1 MASTKGPESPAK
13 RPHRDRKFTVGATI
27 DGLDDVEYYTSE
39 TILDE
44 RDLPESISII
54 GGGYIALEGADPP
67 PRWRRHHDPSALRPH
82 PLGDGGAARPRDTT
96 SLP

>member
-13 RPHRDRKFTVGATI
+13 RLSSRPEVHRGRHPLTASTTS
-27 DGLDDVEYYTSE
+27 EYYTSE

-54 GGGYIALEGADPP
+54 GGGYIALEGQILH
-67 PRWRRHHDPSALRPH
+67 RVGRRHHDPSALRPH
-82 PLGDGGAARPRDTT
+82 PRDGGAARPRDTT